1 MLFNSIDFLI
11 FLPIVCLVYFIFPK
25 KYRYLWLLVAS
36 YYFYMCWNAKYAILI
51 AASTVITYLC
61 SLRVNYLTKLQID
74 FPSDNPDSAVS
85 QYFQRR
91 ARKITLHKKL
101 AIAVSLIA
109 NLGILFLFKYYGF
122 FADTITS
129 LMSTIG
135 VTVKFPV
142 FDYLLPVG
150 ISFYTFQALG
160 YTIDVYRGD
169 IDAEK
174 NFFRYALFVS
184 FFPQLVAGPI
194 ERSTNL
200 LNQIRNDH
208 THRFDFER
216 VLNGLL
222 LVGGGMFLKV
232 VVADRAAI
240 LVNTVY
246 NDLINYSGV
255 SLIIATIAFAFQIY
269 CDFASYSIIAKGSA
283 QILGYNLMDN
293 FAQPYLAT
301 SIGDFWHRWHIS
313 LSQWFRDYLYIPLG
327 GSRKGLARTLLNLM
341 IVFILSG
348 LWHGSAWTFVVWG
361 MLHGL
366 YQVIGRLTKKPRQK
380 LYSALHV
387 KTEAFSWKLGQMLF
401 TFALVC
407 FAWIFFRAN
416 TFADAIYVVTHMFE
430 PNYWVLTDN
439 VSLYQMGLDR
449 SDFQLLVVTI
459 AAVIAIDIAKY
470 NKVSIRPWIARQ
482 NVFFRYFVYV
492 ALIMSIV
499 VWGAYGLGF
508 TAEQF
513 IYFQF

>member
-1 MLFNSIDFLI
+1 
-11 FLPIVCLVYFIFPK
+11 
-25 KYRYLWLLVAS
+25 
-36 YYFYMCWNAKYAILI
+36 
-51 AASTVITYLC
+51 
-61 SLRVNYLTKLQID
+61 
-74 FPSDNPDSAVS
+74 
-85 QYFQRR
+85 
-91 ARKITLHKKL
+91 
-101 AIAVSLIA
+101 
-109 NLGILFLFKYYGF
+109 
-122 FADTITS
+122 
-129 LMSTIG
+129 MSTIG

-313 LSQWFRDYLYIPLG
+313 LSQWFRDYPTYL
-327 GSRKGLARTLLNLM
+327 SAARAK
-341 IVFILSG
+341 V
-348 LWHGSAWTFVVWG
+348 WH
-361 MLHGL
+361 
-366 YQVIGRLTKKPRQK
+366 
-380 LYSALHV
+380 AL
-387 KTEAFSWKLGQMLF
+387 FS
-401 TFALVC
+401 T
-407 FAWIFFRAN
+407 
-416 TFADAIYVVTHMFE
+416 
-430 PNYWVLTDN
+430 
-439 VSLYQMGLDR
+439 
-449 SDFQLLVVTI
+449 
-459 AAVIAIDIAKY
+459 
-470 NKVSIRPWIARQ
+470 
-482 NVFFRYFVYV
+482 
-492 ALIMSIV
+492 
-499 VWGAYGLGF
+499 
-508 TAEQF
+508 
-513 IYFQF
+513 